1 MGKKTTRR
9 KWRRTVLAQIYHFAD
24 EHHGIDRS
32 AEVRQAC
39 FIHAAL
45 LPSKASKRK
54 AKKPPAYFL
63 QFVFFLAVADQSIG
77 GRPKL
82 LPPHC
87 TYVHE
92 GLCTLVEVVTS
103 LPPTPPSG
111 RGGKRETNYPVGTCG
126 CDDCVG
132 CMEERGLARHG
143 KEVGE
148 AVVLLE
154 KKKV

>member
-1 MGKKTTRR
+1 MLHPCSSSPLKSFEAKSEKTSC
-9 KWRRTVLAQIYHFAD
+9 IF
-24 EHHGIDRS
+24 S
-32 AEVRQAC
+32 AVR
-39 FIHAAL
+39 L
-45 LPSKASKRK
+45 
-54 AKKPPAYFL
+54 
-63 QFVFFLAVADQSIG
+63 FLAVADQNIG

-82 LPPHC
+82 PPPHC

-92 GLCTLVEVVTS
+92 GLCTPVGVVTS